1 MDKKDTEKK
10 SDPVAEETGIK
21 SKFNVLG
28 FVQES
33 KDELSKVVWPGRQQ
47 LISESVAVVLMVVLS
62 ASIIYLADKLF
73 VWMAGKIFL

>member
-1 MDKKDTEKK
+1 MDKKDTDKK
-10 SDPVAEETGIK
+10 NEAVTEVTEVK

-47 LISESVAVVLMVVLS
+47 VISESVAVVLMVVLS

-73 VWMAGKIFL
+73 VWMAGRIFL

>member
-1 MDKKDTEKK
+1 MNKKIE
-10 SDPVAEETGIK
+10 PVAEANTEK
-21 SKFNVLG
+21 AKFNPLD

-62 ASIIYLADKLF
+62 ASLIYLADKLF
-73 VWMAGKIFL
+73 VWMAGKVFLWAL

>member
-1 MDKKDTEKK
+1 MDKKSEPIAEVTE
-10 SDPVAEETGIK
+10 VK

-33 KDELSKVVWPGRQQ
+33 KDELSKVVWPSRQQ

-62 ASIIYLADKLF
+62 ASLIYLADKLF
-73 VWMAGKIFL
+73 VWMAGRIFL